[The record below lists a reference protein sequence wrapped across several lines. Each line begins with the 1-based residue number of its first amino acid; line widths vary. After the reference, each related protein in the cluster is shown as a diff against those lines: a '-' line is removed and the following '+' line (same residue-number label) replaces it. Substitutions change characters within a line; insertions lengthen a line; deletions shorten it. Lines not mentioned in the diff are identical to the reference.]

1 MKSMGFGSTNVD
13 GVIQS
18 YAEYLHE
25 AYPQNLDRFE
35 QSRASDP
42 DAALAEA
49 VVFRMLQT
57 MSVRPEIH
65 DQPQKGGPD
74 FICYCNRGPLHKP
87 ISEDRFIVEA
97 TSLTPDTVTRHSGIA
112 NIVPE
117 EIGGG
122 AFGLVTQNIVNKAKA
137 KAAQLANYP
146 MPRILAITS
155 NHVATPALFNAA
167 TAMWALV
174 SEVHWRHEI
183 GSDVVDPAEYT
194 NLERSVFLRPGPDGT
209 IEACRKSISAIL
221 LIAVYGDKSEVYGIQ
236 HPEPAYPLYV
246 GWLPKVPFIRISPW
260 PIIDGK
266 IFTEWVVGSPSG
278 YCLAH
283 MPVRPSRR
291 SRGRPF

>member
-97 TSLTPDTVTRHSGIA
+97 TSLTPDTVT
-112 NIVPE
+112 
-117 EIGGG
+117 
-122 AFGLVTQNIVNKAKA
+122 
-137 KAAQLANYP
+137 
-146 MPRILAITS
+146 
-155 NHVATPALFNAA
+155 
-167 TAMWALV
+167 
-174 SEVHWRHEI
+174 
-183 GSDVVDPAEYT
+183 
-194 NLERSVFLRPGPDGT
+194 
-209 IEACRKSISAIL
+209 
-221 LIAVYGDKSEVYGIQ
+221 
-236 HPEPAYPLYV
+236 
-246 GWLPKVPFIRISPW
+246 
-260 PIIDGK
+260 
-266 IFTEWVVGSPSG
+266 
-278 YCLAH
+278 
-283 MPVRPSRR
+283 
-291 SRGRPF
+291 